1 MKSIQI
7 ALLLALLLP
16 VVADV
21 QADSRPSR
29 SSSFKGGFSSQRAA
43 PPPSRS
49 RDAAPGPTQSAK
61 RGGFGA
67 FGQAAPRQGGS
78 EPDRATGPAPAPQK
92 SDSAL
97 SQRLGQGNAEANA
110 LRTLDARRAA
120 EQAANPPRDSRLPNG
135 PAANGGLGGLGGPGG
150 QGGPMPAPA
159 PVIVQQSGGGGG
171 IGNII
176 TGFLLAK
183 AMSPSHAGNN
193 AYPGRVD
200 NGGVATAGAASG
212 GFGMTVLRTLAWLAI
227 VATIAWLMYFG
238 WKFLRRGKAPSTA
251 NYSFERN

>member
-16 VVADV
+16 VAAQV
-21 QADSRPSR
+21 QADSRPSK
-29 SSSFKGGFSSQRAA
+29 SSSFKGGFSSQRATPPVSRNRDPA
-43 PPPSRS
+43 P
-49 RDAAPGPTQSAK
+49 APAPAAK
-61 RGGFGA
+61 RGGFGS

-78 EPDRATGPAPAPQK
+78 EPDGGAAPAPQK

-97 SQRLGQGNAEANA
+97 SQRLSQGNAEANA

-120 EQAANPPRDSRLPNG
+120 EQAANAPRNG
-135 PAANGGLGGLGGPGG
+135 PAGNNGLGG
-150 QGGPMPAPA
+150 QGAPTPPVPAPVPAPA
-159 PVIVQQSGGGGG
+159 PVIVQQGGGSG

-193 AYPGRVD
+193 GYPGRVG
-200 NGGVATAGAASG
+200 NGGVAGQDAAGG
-212 GFGMTVLRTLAWLAI
+212 GSFGMTVLRTLAWLAI
-227 VATIAWLMYFG
+227 LATIGWLIYFG